1 MSSPSAIVL
10 SAGGARA
17 AYQVGVLRRI
27 AERAPDFQ
35 PTIFSGVS
43 AGSINAC
50 FLAQGEPF
58 AETTRRMEEL
68 WLELKSEDVF
78 RTNFPSLSRAIL
90 RWVTDLF
97 FARVTNRIL
106 LRSLLDA
113 TPLASTLGSRI
124 PFAKVHRAI
133 REGRVEGLSV
143 TATDYRTG
151 ASVIFFDS
159 TRKIPAWVRRHRQGI
174 PGPVHLKHVLASC
187 SLPVLFEPV
196 KIGDRWYGDGSIRF
210 SFPLSPAI
218 NMGAKRI
225 LAIGT
230 QPHGTEAPAAEA
242 ATMGYVAGAVLHCL
256 FQDSLETDIELLE
269 TINAAAPEKHIA
281 TAVLRPSIDP
291 ARLASEHLGELP
303 FHFRQLLRTTAKRGD
318 LGGLASYLLFSKPY
332 LSALIELGRTDV
344 DASWH
349 DLAPLLQPAGG
360 ARAESL
366 LEKS

>member
-1 MSSPSAIVL
+1 MPLPSAVVL

-27 AERAPDFQ
+27 AERAPSFQ

-50 FLAQGEPF
+50 FLAQGDPF
-58 AETTRRMEEL
+58 DDVTRRMEEMWRSL
-68 WLELKSEDVF
+68 NSEDVF
-78 RTNFPSLSRAIL
+78 KANFPSLSRAIF

-97 FARVTNRIL
+97 FARVTDRIL

-113 TPLASTLGSRI
+113 TPLATTLASRV
-124 PFAKVHRAI
+124 PFAKVHRAV
-133 REGRVEGLSV
+133 RDGKVQGLSV

-151 ASVIFFDS
+151 GSVIFFDS
-159 TRKIPAWVRRHRQGI
+159 HREIAAWHRRHRKGV
-174 PGPVHLKHVLASC
+174 PGAVHLKHVLASC
-187 SLPVLFEPV
+187 ALPVLFEPV
-196 KIGDRWYGDGSIRF
+196 KIGDRWFGDGSIRF

-218 NMGAKRI
+218 NMGARKI

-230 QPHGTEAPAAEA
+230 QPDDTQTPSAEA

-269 TINAAAPEKHIA
+269 TINQAAPDRRIE
-281 TAVLRPSIDP
+281 TAVIRPSVDP
-291 ARLASEHLGELP
+291 AKIAGDHLSELP

-318 LGGLASYLLFSKPY
+318 LGGLASYLLFSNKY
-332 LSALIELGRTDV
+332 LGDLIALGRNDV
-344 DASWH
+344 DRDW
-349 DLAPLLQPAGG
+349 DKIAPLLG
-360 ARAESL
+360 A
-366 LEKS
+366 

>member
-1 MSSPSAIVL
+1 MPSPSAVVL

-17 AYQVGVLRRI
+17 AYQVGVVRRI
-27 AERAPDFQ
+27 AERAPSFA

-58 AETTRRMEEL
+58 AETARKMEEL
-68 WLELKSEDVF
+68 WLSLKSEDVF
-78 RTNFPSLSRAIL
+78 KANFPSLSRAIF

-97 FARVTNRIL
+97 FSRVTDRIL
-106 LRSLLDA
+106 LRSILDA
-113 TPLASTLGSRI
+113 TPLATTLASRV
-124 PFAKVHRAI
+124 PFAKIHRSV
-133 REGRVEGLSV
+133 RDGRVLGLSV

-151 ASVIFFDS
+151 GSVIFFDS
-159 TRKIPAWVRRHRQGI
+159 NAGIPGWERRHRRGV
-174 PGPVHLKHVLASC
+174 PGAVHLKHVLASC
-187 SLPVLFEPV
+187 ALPVLFEPV
-196 KIGDRWYGDGSIRF
+196 KVSDRWYGDGSIRF

-230 QPHGTEAPAAEA
+230 QPDGTETPSTES

-269 TINAAAPEKHIA
+269 TINQVAPHRRIE
-281 TAVLRPSIDP
+281 TAVIRPSIDP
-291 ARLASEHLGELP
+291 GIIASEHLGELP

-318 LGGLASYLLFSKPY
+318 LGGLTSYLLFSKPY
-332 LSALIELGRTDV
+332 VEALMELGRKDV
-344 DASWH
+344 DAQW
-349 DLAPLLQPAGG
+349 DKLRPIV
-360 ARAESL
+360 ES
-366 LEKS
+366 

>member
-27 AERAPDFQ
+27 AERAPNFN

-50 FLAQGEPF
+50 FLAQGGGF
-58 AETTRRMEEL
+58 DDTTRRMEEL
-68 WLELKSEDVF
+68 WRSLKSEDVF
-78 RTNFPSLSRAIL
+78 KANFPSLSRAIF

-97 FARVTNRIL
+97 FARVTDRIL

-113 TPLASTLGSRI
+113 SPLATTLGSRV
-124 PFAKVHRAI
+124 PFAKIHRAI
-133 REGRVEGLSV
+133 SEGTIQGLSV

-151 ASVIFFDS
+151 SSVIFFDS
-159 TRKIPAWVRRHRQGI
+159 ANKTPGWVRRHRAGV
-174 PGPVHLKHVLASC
+174 PGAVHLKHLLASC
-187 SLPVLFEPV
+187 ALPVLFEPV
-196 KIGDRWYGDGSIRF
+196 RIADRWYGDGSIRF

-218 NMGAKRI
+218 NMGAKKI

-230 QPHGTEAPAAEA
+230 QPDGTETRNAEA

-269 TINAAAPEKHIA
+269 TINTVAPDKRIE
-281 TAVLRPSIDP
+281 TVNLRPSIDP
-291 ARLASEHLGELP
+291 AMLASEHLSELP
-303 FHFRQLLRTTAKRGD
+303 VHFRRLLRTTAKRGD
-318 LGGLASYLLFSKPY
+318 LGGLASYLLFGEKY
-332 LSALIELGRTDV
+332 IDALIKLGRA
-344 DASWH
+344 DADAQWEKI
-349 DLAPLLQPAGG
+349 APIVLP
-360 ARAESL
+360 
-366 LEKS
+366 